1 MIEEQKKW
9 YAARTRDKQEL
20 SIRNRLKEMGVEY
33 FLPTRQEVRELKSRR
48 KTVEVPYI
56 RNLIFVYATKQEAI
70 DLPNKFGVSIFYIPD
85 RVKKGMLI
93 VPEKQMNDFIQVM
106 NFASDNVNFDIDE
119 LMPGDKVRIT
129 KGELCGIEGQIA
141 TNLNNTFVII
151 QINGVLKASVKVL
164 KSWLKVIGKYSLIIV
179 YKF

>member
-9 YAARTRDKQEL
+9 YAARTRDKHEL

-70 DLPNKFGVSIFYIPD
+70 DLPYKFPLIIFYLPD
-85 RVKKGMLI
+85 RVYKGMLL
-93 VPEKQMNDFIQVM
+93 VPEMQMHYFIQVM
-106 NFASDNVNFDIDE
+106 IFASDIFYFDISE
-119 LMPGDKVRIT
+119 LLPSDKVRIT
-129 KGELCGIEGQIA
+129 HVELY
-141 TNLNNTFVII
+141 VM
-151 QINGVLKASVKVL
+151 
-164 KSWLKVIGKYSLIIV
+164 
-179 YKF
+179 